1 MKRLLCALTVGL
13 VVAAGAVAAPQVDT
27 DPTKDYT
34 IRPEAGAWVIYVQSY
49 TNSRDPNAPKA
60 MDLAREM
67 CLEIRSRYNLPAWI
81 FNRGAEERKKQEE
94 YVRKVRE
101 LTDKTPG
108 ARIRVHHI
116 DEQCA
121 VLVGGYKDMD
131 DARSALDNIK
141 RLKPPEKK
149 HLLDVVT
156 ITGQAKSED
165 GKAPPRE
172 AGTGQY
178 VNPFVNSF
186 VARNPTVPLEKPAQD
201 PGKADK
207 LLRELNTGRPY
218 NLLSNRHPW
227 TLAVKE
233 FQGAS
238 VIQSKSTSSSSF
250 LDMLGF
256 GKKSGEL
263 LNAGAL
269 QAEEI
274 ARVLRELKFD
284 AYVLHTRFSSVVT
297 VGGFENK
304 EDPQMVQLSKKL
316 GGAKFGPVEL
326 FVRPLPMPVP
336 H

>member
-1 MKRLLCALTVGL
+1 MKRLMCVVILGL
-13 VVAAGAVAAPQVDT
+13 IAASPTVAAPVDAN
-27 DPTKDYT
+27 PTSDYT
-34 IRPEAGAWVIYVQSY
+34 IRPEAGPWMIYVHSY
-49 TNSRDPNAPKA
+49 TGPKA
-60 MDLAREM
+60 KELAHEM
-67 CLEIRSRYNLPAWI
+67 CLEIRSKYNLPAWI
-81 FNRGAEERKKQEE
+81 FNRGEEERQKQRE
-94 YVRKVRE
+94 YVEKIRN
-101 LTDKTPG
+101 LTDQTPG
-108 ARIRVHHI
+108 ARIRVVHI
-116 DEQCA
+116 EEQCA

-131 DARSALDNIK
+131 AARSALDGIK

-156 ITGQAKSED
+156 VVGQAKTDNDKS
-165 GKAPPRE
+165 KE
-172 AGTGQY
+172 ALQSARY
-178 VNPFVNSF
+178 VNPFVSSF
-186 VARNPTVPLEKPAQD
+186 VTRNPTVQPEKPAQD
-201 PGKADK
+201 PTKADK
-207 LLRELNTGRPY
+207 LLRDLNDGRPY
-218 NLLSNRHPW
+218 NLLANRRPW

-238 VIQSKSTSSSSF
+238 VIQSKSSSNSSF
-250 LDMLGF
+250 MEMLGF

-297 VGGFENK
+297 VGGFESK
-304 EDPQMVQLSKKL
+304 EDPQMAQLAQKL
-316 GGAKFGPVEL
+316 GGAKFGPIDL

>member
-1 MKRLLCALTVGL
+1 MKRLLCALAVGL
-13 VVAAGAVAAPQVDT
+13 AMVVRAGAAPQVDA

-34 IRPEAGAWVIYVQSY
+34 IRPEVGPWVIYVHSY
-49 TNSRDPNAPKA
+49 TESRDPNRPKA
-60 MDLAREM
+60 PDLAREM
-67 CLEIRSRYNLPAWI
+67 CLEIRSKYNLPAWI
-81 FNRGAEERKKQEE
+81 FNRGEEEKRKQRE
-94 YVRKVRE
+94 YVERVRK
-101 LTDKTPG
+101 LTDQTPG

-116 DEQCA
+116 EEQCA
-121 VLVGGYKDMD
+121 VLIGGYKDMD
-131 DARSALDNIK
+131 AARAALDSIK
-141 RLKPPEKK
+141 KLKSPEKK
-149 HLLDVVT
+149 HLLDVITV
-156 ITGQAKSED
+156 TGQAKTVD
-165 GKAPPRE
+165 GKAPKE
-172 AGTGQY
+172 AQTGQF
-178 VNPFVNSF
+178 VNPFVSSF
-186 VARNPTVPLEKPAQD
+186 VARNPTVAAEKPAND
-201 PGKADK
+201 PTKADK
-207 LLRELNTGRPY
+207 LLRELNSGRPY
-218 NLLSNRHPW
+218 NLMANRHPW

-238 VIQSKSTSSSSF
+238 TIQSKGASSSSF

-256 GKKSGEL
+256 GKRSGEL

-304 EDPQMVQLSKKL
+304 EDPQMAQLQKKL
-316 GGAKFGPVEL
+316 GGAKFGPIEL